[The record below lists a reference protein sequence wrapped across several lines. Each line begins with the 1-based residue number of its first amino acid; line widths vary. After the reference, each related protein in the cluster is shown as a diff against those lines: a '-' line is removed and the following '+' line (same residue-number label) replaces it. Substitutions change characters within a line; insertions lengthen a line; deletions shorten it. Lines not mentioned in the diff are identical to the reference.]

1 VTQVMTP
8 PRWELALPVVVDDAG
23 FVLYDLPD

>member
-1 VTQVMTP
+1 MTP
-8 PRWELALPVVVDDAG
+8 PRWDLALPVVVDDAG